1 MSLQE
6 KDYFIEK
13 SESQPQSISCP
24 TCKHVGEYQVRWIRR
39 TKKASLPPGGDEVDR
54 AKFKNARDYMIRVDD
69 TVSCVRCRKRIE
81 ITSKSVVML

>member
-1 MSLQE
+1 LQE
-6 KDYFIEK
+6 KDFFTEK
-13 SESQPQSISCP
+13 SETGPQTISCP
-24 TCKHVGEYQVRWIRR
+24 TCKHVADYQVRWIRR

-69 TVSCVRCRKRIE
+69 VVSCVRCRKRIE